1 MIRKCFV
8 RLSHM
13 LIAVVVIAS
22 LVTSILSLSPLLVSA
37 APAAPTLVSP
47 ANGATGIGTS
57 VNFEWGSV
65 TGAVKYKLLVST
77 STNILDTTKYKRN
90 VDLDGEA
97 TTTYVDTGYPD
108 KSTKYYWWVW
118 AYAAD
123 GSYSAWAEVSAN
135 GRWFSNT
142 SGNATITITPP
153 SAIAFGMLV
162 YSATEPMDMASVTA
176 GKVTVTPGTS
186 GTINWTVTAQA
197 TTGNTPG
204 KMSSGTTDLTYWLL
218 IGKDLA
224 GPWYNANGSTDAGTV
239 NGTPYDAG
247 PLTYTDTTS
256 QGTIDFCAL
265 QWMETT
271 DTKPGTYSATITF
284 TASCLP

>member
-1 MIRKCFV
+1 
-8 RLSHM
+8 M
-13 LIAVVVIAS
+13 LIPVVVIAT
-22 LVTSILSLSPLLVSA
+22 LVTSILSFSPLLVSA

-47 ANGATGIGTS
+47 ANGATVIGTS
-57 VNFEWGSV
+57 VTFEWGSV

-90 VDLDGEA
+90 IDLVDVGIGLP
-97 TTTYVDTGYPD
+97 TTYIDTGYPANG
-108 KSTKYYWWVW
+108 TKYYWWVW

-123 GSYSAWAEVSAN
+123 GTSSLWAEVSAN

-153 SAIAFGMLV
+153 SAIAFGMLA
-162 YSATEPMDMASVTA
+162 YSATEPMDKASATS
-176 GKVTVTPGTS
+176 GKVTVVPGTS

-218 IGKDLA
+218 IGKSLA

-256 QGTIDFCAL
+256 PGTIDFCAR
-265 QWMETT
+265 QWIETT
-271 DTKPGTYSATITF
+271 DTKVGTYSATITF

>member
-1 MIRKCFV
+1 MIRKCVV
-8 RLSHM
+8 RLSHVF
-13 LIAVVVIAS
+13 IPVVVIAS
-22 LVTSILSLSPLLVSA
+22 LVTSILSFSPQLVSA

-47 ANGATGIGTS
+47 ANGASVPGTS

-65 TGAVKYKLLVST
+65 TGAVSYRIIVST
-77 STNILDTTKYKRN
+77 STNILDTTKYKCN
-90 VDLDGEA
+90 VALTETFYDG
-97 TTTYVDTGYPD
+97 TGYPANG
-108 KSTKYYWWVW
+108 TKYIWWVW

-123 GSYSAWAEVSAN
+123 GSQSAWVEVSAN

-153 SAIAFGMLV
+153 SAIAFGMLA
-162 YSATEPMDMASVTA
+162 YSATEPMDEASVTS
-176 GKVTVTPGTS
+176 GKVTVVPGTS
-186 GTINWTVTAQA
+186 GTISWTVTAQA
-197 TTGNTPG
+197 STGNTPG

-239 NGTPYDAG
+239 KGTPYDAG

-256 QGTIDFCAL
+256 PGTIGFCAL

-271 DTKPGTYSATITF
+271 DTKVGTYSATITF